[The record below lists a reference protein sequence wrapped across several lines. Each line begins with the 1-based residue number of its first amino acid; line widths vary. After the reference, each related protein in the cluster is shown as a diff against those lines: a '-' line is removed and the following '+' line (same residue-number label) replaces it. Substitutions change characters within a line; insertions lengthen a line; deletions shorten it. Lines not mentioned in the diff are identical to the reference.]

1 MEQLKIEIEEIRA
14 YAEALKEELRIYK
27 ESNRELEMENF
38 QLKSDKE
45 TLMEVLTFMRIKGAM
60 DV

>member
-1 MEQLKIEIEEIRA
+1 MEQLKMEIEEIRA